1 MKLILLFREQVLL
14 LSHISCA
21 NSSLKDI
28 DIDRIEPLLV
38 TFCSLYSMSLVPLHD
53 DEFFRGPPET
63 AFHTSQI
70 SQMVRTLQ
78 DVCMGIVRFMY
89 PDKQITNP
97 STNITDNS
105 ESMTKTLR
113 ANKQVEIAR
122 QKATKF
128 SIVFKVRRKFDLQL
142 RY

>member
-1 MKLILLFREQVLL
+1 MTNLISLFREQVLL
-14 LSHISCA
+14 ISHISCA
-21 NSSLKDI
+21 NSLLKDT

-63 AFHTSQI
+63 AFHTNEI
-70 SQMVRTLQ
+70 SQMVRTLR

-89 PDKQITNP
+89 PDKQITNQ
-97 STNITDNS
+97 SANTTDND
-105 ESMTKTLR
+105 ESMTKAFR

-128 SIVFKVRRKFDLQL
+128 SIVFKVRRKFCLKL
-142 RY
+142 R